1 MTLQRAKT
9 ASDAITIM
17 DALVQEH
24 GYASDGE
31 SFSIADQRDVWL
43 MELIGKGPYE
53 KGAVWVASRV
63 PEGYIT
69 ATANQARTRTFRQDD
84 PANVRFS
91 PDVVTFAQKHGLY
104 PKSSSAADFSFSDIY
119 DPVSFVSARICEARV
134 WSVFSAA
141 LSTRTNPQ
149 PMAMHLDYAQGYN
162 LTNRMPLFV
171 RPAAKLA
178 VNDTMELMRTH
189 FENTW

>member
-1 MTLQRAKT
+1 M
-9 ASDAITIM
+9 
-17 DALVQEH
+17 
-24 GYASDGE
+24 
-31 SFSIADQRDVWL
+31 
-43 MELIGKGPYE
+43 
-53 KGAVWVASRV
+53 WVALRV
-63 PEGYIT
+63 PDGYVHT
-69 ATANQARTRTFRQDD
+69 HANQARIRHFLPCSNPDECMSAPDVVSFAIKRGYWKGAVDD
-84 PANVRFS
+84 PA
-91 PDVVTFAQKHGLY
+91 
-104 PKSSSAADFSFSDIY
+104 FSFSDVY
-119 DPVSFVSARICEARV
+119 DPVTFEGARFCEARV